1 MPTNASPLPLL
12 TNENVIFETRSSFFL
27 LIIKII
33 GLVILA
39 ILLTLL
45 FIRLDIAKVLG
56 LESYRMWINLAPIIA
71 IGLVAMIVFLEWL
84 TVQYTLTNRRIEAV
98 RGIFGTSSQSM
109 AVEKINSVYE
119 QESLPGRIFNYG
131 TLVIKS
137 AALGFQINFADIPD
151 PDIRKQQIE
160 DQIP

>member
-1 MPTNASPLPLL
+1 MPNIAPLPLL
-12 TNENVIFETRSSFFL
+12 PNENIIFKVRSSVFVL
-27 LIIKII
+27 VVKII
-33 GLVILA
+33 GLA
-39 ILLTLL
+39 LLDVLITLI
-45 FIRLDIAKVLG
+45 FIKFDIAKVLN
-56 LESYRMWINLAPIIA
+56 LENYRQWINLAPTIA
-71 IGLVAMIVFLEWL
+71 IGLVAIIVFLEWL
-84 TVQYTLTNRRIEAV
+84 TTQYTLTNRRVEAV

-137 AALGFQINFADIPD
+137 ASLGFQINFSDIAD
-151 PDIRKQQIE
+151 PDNKKKQIE